1 MERNFQ
7 FVGSDTP
14 QKFFVDIKD
23 PVARIATLKVA
34 IDGLETYLTLNME
47 THRVVG
53 RPVPQVLQLSSE
65 ENVRYTIHPQDVNE
79 VAFLPN
85 EDPSSPILVGPAPE
99 VGTSHNW
106 IFERVYRD

>member
-7 FVGSDTP
+7 FVGSDKP
-14 QKFFVDIKD
+14 QKFFVEIKD

-34 IDGLETYLTLNME
+34 IDGPETYLTLDME

-53 RPVPQVLQLSSE
+53 RPTPQVLQLSSE
-65 ENVRYTIHPQDVNE
+65 ENVKYTIHPKDVNE

-85 EDPSSPILVGPAPE
+85 SDPWSPILVGPAPE
-99 VGTSHNW
+99 YGDAQNW
-106 IFERVYRD
+106 IFERLDRD